1 MVVPFSKVNL
11 SPLYVGD
18 DQIQAAVITALALI
32 AGNTELASAIN
43 SAATQYDIDPTIIER
58 YCGMFV
64 KSRNW

>member
-32 AGNTELASAIN
+32 AGNT
-43 SAATQYDIDPTIIER
+43 
-58 YCGMFV
+58 
-64 KSRNW
+64 